1 MVDKNEVY
9 AVITGDIV
17 KSTSLDTE
25 DFESLREN
33 LHDWVA
39 VAKKWKRGVVRGKA
53 EFTRG
58 DSWQLLLADA
68 SMALRIG
75 TLIRAGLIAKG
86 ADTRFSIG
94 VGGADS
100 ISTKRVSL
108 STGEAFVLS
117 GRGLDEMNIYSNVTI
132 QCPDSVGPLA
142 NWLPV
147 VGQLCD
153 SLMSSWTG
161 RQAEIITFA
170 LNPKEPKQDEIADS
184 LNPPISRQ
192 AVTKAL
198 DGANWNSMR
207 SAIRA
212 FEKTDWNAVL
222 KNGAEKK

>member
-1 MVDKNEVY
+1 MADTEKIY

-17 KSTSLDTE
+17 KSTSLSTE

-33 LHDWVA
+33 LHDWVS
-39 VAKKWKRGVVRGKA
+39 VATKWKRSVVKGKA

-58 DSWQLLLADA
+58 DSWQLLLSDA
-68 SMALRIG
+68 AMALRVG

-94 VGGADS
+94 IGGADS

-108 STGEAFVLS
+108 SIGEAFVLS
-117 GRGLDEMNIYSNVTI
+117 GHGLDEMNVYSNVSI
-132 QCPDSVGPLA
+132 HCPESIGLLA
-142 NWLPV
+142 DWLPV

-153 SLMSSWTG
+153 SVMSGWTG
-161 RQAEIITFA
+161 RQAEIITLA

-184 LNPPISRQ
+184 LNPPVSRQ

-212 FEKTDWNAVL
+212 FENTNWKVALNT
-222 KNGAEKK
+222 GPKKK